1 MPELQAVRPL
11 VHQTASVGTT
21 ERRRQ
26 VNRNAQ
32 RARQIE
38 RLFPAPLKNKV
49 QELSTNLLN
58 LFKPRQKVLPI
69 PMSNCSGSPA
79 LL

>member
-1 MPELQAVRPL
+1 MNTLARFHSMLQLQAV
-11 VHQTASVGTT
+11 
-21 ERRRQ
+21 RRQ

-38 RLFPAPLKNKV
+38 RLLPAPLKNKV

-58 LFKPRQKVLPI
+58 LFVSKTKVLPI
-69 PMSNCSGSPA
+69 PMSNCSRPPA